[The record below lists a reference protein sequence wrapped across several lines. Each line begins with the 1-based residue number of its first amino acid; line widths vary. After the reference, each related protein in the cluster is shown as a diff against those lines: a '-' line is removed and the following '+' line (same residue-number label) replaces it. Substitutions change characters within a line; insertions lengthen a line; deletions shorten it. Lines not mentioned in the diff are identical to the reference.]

1 MPRAAALVAAKSA
14 PGSGRVRAAAA
25 PKAPPSYAATLKS
38 ARMAVGATI
47 TDRNGTARLDLCNA
61 EGAVLLGWADARVE
75 TAVANT
81 FPGQHCQAEAAERIG
96 MLLPCAEAVA
106 FRSHLNHALADALS
120 AAKTLTG
127 RDGAFFCDDET
138 TARSDTAAITAA
150 LERHAGQV
158 AALVIR
164 PMEAS
169 RDFLVTARKL
179 TRRDGVLLIFDE
191 SRTAF
196 RVHKGGAQGLHGV
209 VPDIAL
215 LGPSL
220 ANGRPIAAIAGR
232 VEPMRLLTASGERV
246 PGSALAAAC
255 ATLDRVARDDVPETL
270 TLRGAEIEG
279 EVTERL
285 DRTGAARWLG
295 LYGDPTWSLV
305 ASNPRVGFD
314 GEAVEAAL
322 SLALYEKGVLS
333 FGAHVA
339 SMALNEAAMTRL
351 LAAYDAVLP
360 ALVERAASGE
370 FDRRLRRSALAR

>member
-1 MPRAAALVAAKSA
+1 MSRAANQVAAKTA
-14 PGSGRVRAAAA
+14 PGPGRARVVAA
-25 PKAPPSYAATLKS
+25 PTYAATLKS

-47 TDRNGTARLDLCNA
+47 TDRNGAARLDLCNA

-75 TAVANT
+75 NAVAT
-81 FPGQHCQAEAAERIG
+81 IRPDQHCQAEAAERIG

-138 TARSDTAAITAA
+138 TARGDGEAITAA
-150 LERHAGQV
+150 LQRHAGQV

-215 LGPSL
+215 LGPAI

-232 VEPMRLLTASGERV
+232 VEPMRLLSASGDRV

-255 ATLDRVARDDVPETL
+255 ATLDRIARDDVPETL
-270 TLRGAEIEG
+270 TLRGAEIEA
-279 EVTERL
+279 EVERRL
-285 DRTGAARWLG
+285 QRTGAAKWLG
-295 LYGDPTWSLV
+295 LFGDPTWSLV
-305 ASNPRVGFD
+305 AANPRVGFD
-314 GEAVEAAL
+314 GDALEAAL
-322 SLALYEKGVLS
+322 ALALYDKGVLS
-333 FGAHVA
+333 FGAHVP
-339 SMALNEAAMTRL
+339 SLALNDAAITRL
-351 LAAYDAVLP
+351 LAAYEAVLP
-360 ALVERAASGE
+360 PLVERAARGDFES
-370 FDRRLRRSALAR
+370 RRRRGAQAR

>member
-1 MPRAAALVAAKSA
+1 
-14 PGSGRVRAAAA
+14 
-25 PKAPPSYAATLKS
+25 
-38 ARMAVGATI
+38 MAVGSTV
-47 TDRNGTARLDLCNA
+47 TDRNGAQRLDLCNA

-75 TAVANT
+75 NAVASIR
-81 FPGQHCQAEAAERIG
+81 PDQHCQAEAAERIG

-138 TARSDTAAITAA
+138 TARGDGEAVTAAMD
-150 LERHAGQV
+150 RHAGQV

-169 RDFLVTARKL
+169 REFLVTARKL
-179 TRRDGVLLIFDE
+179 TRRDGVLLVFDE

-215 LGPSL
+215 LGPSI

-232 VEPMRLLTASGERV
+232 VEPMRLLSASGDRV
-246 PGSALAAAC
+246 PGSAMAAAC

-270 TLRGAEIEG
+270 TLRGAEIEA

-285 DRTGAARWLG
+285 ERTGAAQWLG
-295 LYGDPTWSLV
+295 LFGDPTWSLAV
-305 ASNPRVGFD
+305 ANPRAGLD
-314 GEAVEAAL
+314 GEALEAAL
-322 SLALYEKGVLS
+322 ALALYDEGVLS

-339 SMALNEAAMTRL
+339 SMALNEAAMVRL
-351 LAAYDAVLP
+351 LSAYDAVLP
-360 ALVERAASGE
+360 PLVERAAAGE